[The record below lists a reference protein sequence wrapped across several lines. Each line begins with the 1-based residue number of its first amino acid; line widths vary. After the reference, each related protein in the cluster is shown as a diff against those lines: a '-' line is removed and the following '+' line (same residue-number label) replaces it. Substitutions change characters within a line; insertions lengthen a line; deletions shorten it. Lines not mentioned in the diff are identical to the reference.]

1 MIFTQTKLPGAYVIE
16 LEPRG
21 DERGFFSRAW
31 CEKEFENAGLSTRI
45 SQANVSL
52 SRDRGTLRGMHLQLP
67 PAAEIKLIRCT
78 RGAIYDVIIDL
89 RPTSPTYCEWVGV
102 ELTSENRKAL
112 YVPEGFAHGFQTLTE
127 DCEVFYQVSHP
138 YSPEHETGV
147 RYDDPRFGIE
157 WPGEFTV
164 ISDKDRNWPDFQP
177 HAALETVPV
186 PASGGV
192 S

>member
-1 MIFTQTKLPGAYVIE
+1 MIFNETKLPGAFLIE

-21 DERGFFSRAW
+21 DERGFFSRVW
-31 CEKEFENAGLSTRI
+31 CEREFEAAGLSTRI
-45 SQANVSL
+45 AQANVSL

-67 PAAEIKLIRCT
+67 PAAEIKLIRCI

-89 RPTSPTYCEWVGV
+89 RPSSPTYCEWVGV

-112 YVPEGFAHGFQTLTE
+112 YVPEGFAHGFQTLSS
-127 DCEVFYQVSHP
+127 DAEVFYQVSAF

-157 WPGEFTV
+157 WPDPVTV
-164 ISDKDRNWPDFQP
+164 ISDKDRSWPDFEP
-177 HAALETVPV
+177 HPALAAV
-186 PASGGV
+186 PAPGGV
-192 S
+192 A